1 MIEYKLEH
9 HDKQASPPTR
19 ELIEQIREK
28 QLKALKALRRQL
40 LDIRER
46 EHTAA

>member
-9 HDKQASPPTR
+9 LSEQVSPPTR
-19 ELIEQIREK
+19 ELIEQTREK

-40 LDIRER
+40 LDVRER
-46 EHTAA
+46 EHHAA